1 MKTHPFQLV
10 IAYFV
15 FLAINAPATVLYV
28 DLNSTNATPPYTN
41 WSTAAVTI
49 QDAID
54 ASSDYDQILVTNG
67 IYETGGRVV
76 YGSLTNRVAV
86 TKPVTVQSVN
96 GPEVTV
102 IQGEPLDSEDGVSAR
117 CVYLTN
123 NATLSGFTLTN
134 GATSDVGDWDF
145 DDNGGGVWCEDFS
158 AVVTNCVITGN
169 SACANGGG
177 VRGGT
182 LIGCTL
188 TGNSA
193 SFSGGGTESATLNHC
208 TLSAN
213 TAYYGGGADNSALN
227 DCTLN
232 ANSAYYNG
240 GGAASSTLNNCTLTG
255 NSAEHGYG
263 GGAEGGILNNCVLAG
278 NSAENDYGGG
288 GGTYLSMLNNCTLTG
303 NSAYY
308 YGGGAFYGTLNNC
321 TLTGNSAEY
330 GHGGG
335 AYYCTLNNCTLSENS
350 AYYGGGGAYQGT
362 LNNCI
367 VYYNT
372 AQSGDD
378 YLGGTLNYCC
388 STPLPSEGDGNITDE
403 PLFINPDGG
412 DYHLQSNSPCINSGN
427 NAYAPSGPDL
437 DGNPRVA
444 GGTVDIGAYEFAS
457 PTSVISYAWLQQYDL
472 STSGS
477 DDYADPDGDGM
488 DNWKEW
494 RTGTIPTDASS
505 VLKMTTVTN
514 DVSGVTV
521 TWQSVTNRTYFLQR
535 SSDLTADPA
544 FETVDTDIPGQPD
557 TTSYTDTDATGPG
570 PYFYR
575 VGVQ

>member
-1 MKTHPFQLV
+1 MKMHPFQLM
-10 IAYFV
+10 IAGFV

-54 ASSDYDQILVTNG
+54 ASSGYDQILVTNG
-67 IYETGGRVV
+67 VYQTGGRVV
-76 YGSLTNRVAV
+76 YGSLTNRVAA

-169 SACANGGG
+169 SAYANGGG

-240 GGAASSTLNNCTLTG
+240 GGVASSTLNNCTLTG

-278 NSAENDYGGG
+278 NSAENNYGG

-303 NSAYY
+303 NSTYS
-308 YGGGAFYGTLNNC
+308 YGGGACYGTLNNC

-372 AQSGDD
+372 APSGDD

-388 STPLPSEGDGNITDE
+388 STP
-403 PLFINPDGG
+403 
-412 DYHLQSNSPCINSGN
+412 Q
-427 NAYAPSGPDL
+427 
-437 DGNPRVA
+437 
-444 GGTVDIGAYEFAS
+444 
-457 PTSVISYAWLQQYDL
+457 
-472 STSGS
+472 
-477 DDYADPDGDGM
+477 
-488 DNWKEW
+488 
-494 RTGTIPTDASS
+494 
-505 VLKMTTVTN
+505 
-514 DVSGVTV
+514 
-521 TWQSVTNRTYFLQR
+521 
-535 SSDLTADPA
+535 
-544 FETVDTDIPGQPD
+544 
-557 TTSYTDTDATGPG
+557 
-570 PYFYR
+570 
-575 VGVQ
+575 